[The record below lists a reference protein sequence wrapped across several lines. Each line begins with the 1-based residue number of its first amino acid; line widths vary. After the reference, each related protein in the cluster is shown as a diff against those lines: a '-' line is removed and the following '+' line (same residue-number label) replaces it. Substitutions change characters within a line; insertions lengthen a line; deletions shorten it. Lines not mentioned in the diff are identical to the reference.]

1 MTKAPQCGAFVML
14 HPVNQ
19 KKEANRTE
27 RTLSHAQMIN
37 AVTTT
42 MGKP

>member
-1 MTKAPQCGAFVML
+1 MWHT
-14 HPVNQ
+14 VNQ
-19 KKEANRTE
+19 KKEAISTE
-27 RTLSHAQMIN
+27 RTLIHAQMIN